1 MNKEQVR
8 KIKLF
13 EFIIQSID
21 AVFIVMF
28 MGVFIFLFTNLQV
41 PTTPPVTDDILL
53 YTYHIFGREMSAA
66 SLNTVISLSA
76 IVLLVTVPL
85 FFVNLKKTL
94 NREFY
99 EYSPWTSGTIFTQS
113 IISLLS
119 ANVFSFGLRLYVARR
134 ILKQTVGYGYITV
147 LQHLGQSIKKM
158 FTKKE
163 ASTEDDELKKKIRK
177 QIFSKIFVTFGLYF
191 FLAIMALFIFIPFY
205 WMLLTALKT
214 YYESNITLT
223 PRFFI
228 SLSEMQWINFRYV
241 LEEINFGIY
250 IKNTLIVGIFSTI
263 GTLLTTILAAF
274 AFSRLEFKGRDTIF
288 SILLMTMMIP
298 GELYIITNFL
308 TVSQAGVGW
317 IGGAAGNNQYFLAM
331 IVPFMTS
338 VFYIFFLR
346 QTFKQIPDTLYQ
358 AAKVDGSSDFKY
370 LTRVMLPI
378 AAPTIFTIT
387 ILNVIGSWNA
397 FIWPRLV
404 TSVGDVQEGQM
415 FWLIS
420 AALRDADFT
429 TGGTDA
435 RIMFNMQIAA
445 SAMVTIPLI
454 IVFLLLRKYI
464 MSGVGRSG
472 IKG

>member
-1 MNKEQVR
+1 MT
-8 KIKLF
+8 KLQAKKVKQI
-13 EFIIQSID
+13 EYIIQAID
-21 AVFIVMF
+21 AVFIV
-28 MGVFIFLFTNLQV
+28 VFIGLFIYLFTNLQV
-41 PTTPPVTDDILL
+41 PIAPPVTDDLL
-53 YTYHIFGREMSAA
+53 QHTYHVFGRDMSEGVM
-66 SLNTVISLSA
+66 NTVISLIA
-76 IVLLVTVPL
+76 IALLVTTPL
-85 FFVNLKKTL
+85 FFVNTKKII

-99 EYSPWTSGTIFTQS
+99 EYSKWTAGTLFFQG

-119 ANVFSFGLRLYVARR
+119 LNVFSFALRIYTSRR
-134 ILKQTVGYGYITV
+134 VLKETENYGFITA
-147 LQHLGQSIKKM
+147 LKHFWESLKSLFKP
-158 FTKKE
+158 KE
-163 ASTEDDELKKKIRK
+163 REEEDSELKKKIRR
-177 QIFSKIFVTFGLYF
+177 QIISKIFVTFGLYL

-205 WMLLTALKT
+205 WMVLTALKT
-214 YYESNITLT
+214 YFESNLSLT

-228 SLSEMQWINFRYV
+228 SLSEMQWVNFRYV
-241 LEEINFGIY
+241 LEEVNFGIY
-250 IKNTLIVGIFSTI
+250 IRNTLIVGLASTA
-263 GTLLTTILAAF
+263 GTLVTTILAAF
-274 AFSRLEFKGRDTIF
+274 AFARLEFKGRDTIF

-331 IVPFMTS
+331 IIPFMTS

-370 LTRVMLPI
+370 LTRVMIPI
-378 AAPTIFTIT
+378 AAPTIITIT

-404 TSVGDVQEGQM
+404 TSVGDVQEGSM
-415 FWLIS
+415 YWLIS

-429 TGGTDA
+429 TGGTNA
-435 RIMFNMQIAA
+435 RVMFNMQIAA
-445 SAMVTIPLI
+445 SAMVTVPLI

-472 IKG
+472 TKG